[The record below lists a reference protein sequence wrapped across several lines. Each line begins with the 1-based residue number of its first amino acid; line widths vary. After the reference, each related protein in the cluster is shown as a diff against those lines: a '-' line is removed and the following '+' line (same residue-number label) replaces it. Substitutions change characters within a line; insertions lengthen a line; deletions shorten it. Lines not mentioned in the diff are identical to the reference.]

1 MDASTFGEE
10 GNFDVDMDG
19 STRTVERTVEEGDRD
34 TYLAEEQIHAGCGA
48 KTLSC
53 KSKTLACDIS
63 KTDWEGLEDTRLS
76 SGAGKGRIGQ
86 SKMSTNFDSEPECR
100 NDDGVPA
107 SGFNWIQLKGTVHQ
121 KIL

>member
-1 MDASTFGEE
+1 M
-10 GNFDVDMDG
+10 
-19 STRTVERTVEEGDRD
+19 EEGDR
-34 TYLAEEQIHAGCGA
+34 YSAEEQIHASFDD

-53 KSKTLACDIS
+53 ISKTLSCDS